1 MALETKQLFGA
12 LSEPHRVGIVEL
24 LADKGQMNATAISQ
38 EFQITAAAV
47 SQHLKVLREAGVLVM
62 EKQAQ
67 KRLYQLNPQAF
78 DELELWAKQMK
89 TAWRSRFSKLDELLA
104 EDEGA

>member
-1 MALETKQLFGA
+1 MSLATERFFSA
-12 LSEPHRVGIVEL
+12 LSEPHRIGIVEL
-24 LADKGQMNATAISQ
+24 LATEGQMNSTAISK

-47 SQHLKVLREAGVLVM
+47 SQHLKVLREAEILVM

-67 KRLYQLNPQAF
+67 KRLYQLNPHAF

-89 TAWRSRFSKLDELLA
+89 ATWESRFSKLDELLA
-104 EDEGA
+104 KE